1 MPKSVWFL
9 IIGMVVNTVGNSF
22 LWPLNTIYM
31 HEELGQSLST
41 AGLVLM
47 ANAAAGVVGN
57 LLGGFLFD
65 RLGGFRTIMVASI
78 LTIIGLVGLTIWH
91 GWPHYIWFLALIG
104 FTGGMIFP
112 CMFAMVGTAW
122 PEGGRRGFN
131 AIYLAQ
137 NLGVAFGPALA
148 GVIAN
153 YSFDYIFIA
162 NLMMYIVFFA
172 IAFSYKTI
180 PQGYGIAPS
189 NVISEGKQIKD
200 KSSLYALCILGI
212 GYMLGWAVYTQWTT
226 TISAY
231 TQEIGISLNQ
241 YSLLWTVN
249 GLLIVA
255 GQPLINPLIKR
266 LGDRYQ
272 IMIVTGVLIFILS
285 FYVLT
290 FAENFRMFLVAMIIL
305 TFGEMFVWPTVP
317 TIVST
322 LAPPGRDGFY
332 QGLINSFNT
341 LGKMIGPVAG
351 GLLAEIYG
359 MQFTFYFLMIILA
372 VSIIPYS
379 LYHLPLKKKI

>member
-1 MPKSVWFL
+1 MPKSVWLL

-31 HEELGQSLST
+31 HEELGQSLSV

-65 RLGGFRTIMVASI
+65 RLGGFRTIMAASI
-78 LTIIGLVGLTIWH
+78 LTIIGLAGLTIWH

-162 NLMMYIVFFA
+162 NLIMYLVFFV
-172 IAFSYKTI
+172 IAFSYKII
-180 PQGYGIAPS
+180 PQGYGVAPS
-189 NVISEGKQIKD
+189 NVISEGKRIKD

-212 GYMLGWAVYTQWTT
+212 GYMLAWAVYTQWTT

-272 IMIVTGVLIFILS
+272 VMIVAGILIFILS

-290 FAENFRMFLVAMIIL
+290 FAENFRMFLVAMVIL

-317 TIVST
+317 TIVSK

-351 GLLAEIYG
+351 GLLAEVYG
-359 MQFTFYFLMIILA
+359 MHFTFYFLMIILA